1 MDLILRVPDELAR
14 ALPLPAEEQER
25 RLQTEMACL
34 LYAKG
39 WLSFGQAVRLS
50 GLDHY
55 RFGLELGDRD
65 IPRHYT
71 EAEADHDLDYACRQ
85 QYVARL

>member
-1 MDLILRVPDELAR
+1 MEVTLRIPDELAK
-14 ALPLPAEEQER
+14 ALPLPEEER
-25 RLQTEMACL
+25 EPRLHLEMACL

-39 WLSFGQAVRLS
+39 WLSYGQAVQLS

-65 IPRHYT
+65 IPRQYT
-71 EAEADHDLDYACRQ
+71 EADAEHDLAYARRQ

>member
-1 MDLILRVPDELAR
+1 MELTLRIPEDVAR

-39 WLSFGQAVRLS
+39 WLSYGQAAGLS

-55 RFGLELGDRD
+55 RFGLELGDRN

-71 EAEADHDLDYACRQ
+71 EAEADHDLEYARRQ
-85 QYVARL
+85 QYIAPV

>member
-1 MDLILRVPDELAR
+1 MDLILRVPDDLAR

-71 EAEADHDLDYACRQ
+71 EAEADHDLDYASRQ